1 MTTYGVVVF
10 HDAETDFRTTADP
23 ETADL
28 VSDMYGSMALM
39 IEADSPGAAADAAYV
54 IGNRMGAD
62 KDGKTWSP
70 GVRSVSVGDVIF
82 VRDLDAPLADI
93 GEGFAVAGVG
103 FEPYEMDW
111 RAIRWEEGPEAVTAY
126 ETGADDA

>member
-1 MTTYGVVVF
+1 MTTYGVIVF
-10 HDAETDFRTTADP
+10 HNAKTDFYTTANP

-39 IEADSPGAAADAAYV
+39 VEADSPGVAADAAYT

-70 GVRSVSVGDVIF
+70 SVRSVSVGDVIF
-82 VRDLDAPLADI
+82 VRASGSDTFD
-93 GEGFAVAGVG
+93 GFAVAGIG

-111 RAIRWEEGPEAVTAY
+111 SAIRWEPGPEAVTAY